1 MGSSDLSVVSWR
13 VAKWAM
19 LREEFVN
26 LRQDDILHNWEACL
40 QGRAPHVRKLTVW
53 SPPPLRVLKYNVD
66 GVARGKPG
74 PTGIEGVLRMTKVMN
89 LGING

>member
-1 MGSSDLSVVSWR
+1 MTFCTIGRLVY
-13 VAKWAM
+13 K
-19 LREEFVN
+19 EE
-26 LRQDDILHNWEACL
+26 
-40 QGRAPHVRKLTVW
+40 QGRAPHVMKLTVW
-53 SPPPLRVLKYNVD
+53 SPLPLRVLKYNVD